1 MKSMKSVKLLFMF
14 LLVFNFSNAQ
24 KKKVAPKTNQIEAK
38 YIGKWS
44 NDDTAIFYIPM
55 AHIEIT
61 KTSITYYSG
70 EFAEYLNFKI
80 EGDKILLFY
89 NGMEGSLKW
98 NSNRKEDA
106 KPKCKTQIG
115 YITKVNNTVQLNIQ
129 NDVCG
134 RLPNG
139 KHILKKHVE
148 MQ

>member
-1 MKSMKSVKLLFMF
+1 MKTIKTMKLLFMF

-24 KKKVAPKTNQIEAK
+24 KKKVASKTNQIEVK

-44 NDDTAIFYIPM
+44 NDDTLIFYNM
-55 AHIEIT
+55 MSHFEIT

-80 EGDKILLFY
+80 DGDKILLFY
-89 NGMEGSLKW
+89 NGMEGSLRW
-98 NSNRKEDA
+98 NSNKKEDA
-106 KPKCKTQIG
+106 KPRCKTQIG
-115 YITKVNNTVQLNIQ
+115 YITKINNTIQLTIQ

-139 KHILKKHVE
+139 KHILNKYVE